1 MVYLYNRQFSLSVYK
16 ISLRSIITST
26 PFMKILT
33 TLSTILFLYLM
44 APNATAQVGIG
55 TLLPDGAL
63 DISSTND
70 GLLIPRVDLT
80 SLNSTSPL
88 STPTTS
94 ELIYNT
100 GITLSPAGFYYWD
113 GSKWVQLQTTTSTS
127 WNTTGNASLSGTTN
141 FIGTTDAVDVAFRRS
156 NTAAGKIGSTSTAF
170 GVGALAAGGS
180 TNSTAFGNNALA
192 VSTGS
197 NNVAFGQNALAA
209 CNTTAQWNT
218 AMGTNAL
225 KGINNPAAQSNT
237 AIGSDAMSLGTGNI
251 SNCVAIG
258 YKALLQNTASNT
270 TAIGYFA
277 LQGNTTQA
285 GNTAVGWS
293 SLNNAGGSANT
304 ALGYEAGFNAI
315 GNNNVC
321 IGYQTGRN
329 ANNATGNNTFIGY
342 QAGISATGN
351 NNIAIGFNT
360 QVDVAANSN
369 QIRLGDQNILLAT
382 TKVSWTTSSDKRWKD
397 NITNSPL
404 GLEFVKTLRP
414 VSYIRKND
422 DKHKTEYGFI
432 AQEVETAFQE
442 AGDPNNGIVNK
453 DDAGMYGLRYNDF
466 IAITVKAIQ
475 EQQTQISTLLKE
487 NEELQKANVAIL
499 KRLEALEKNK

>member
-1 MVYLYNRQFSLSVYK
+1 
-16 ISLRSIITST
+16 
-26 PFMKILT
+26 MKIPTSITPIFL
-33 TLSTILFLYLM
+33 LFFCSFYT
-44 APNATAQVGIG
+44 NAQVGIG
-55 TLLPDGAL
+55 TVLPDAAL
-63 DISSTND
+63 DVTSATD

-80 SLNSTSPL
+80 ALNSTSPL
-88 STPTTS
+88 TAPLTS

-100 GITLSPAGFYYWD
+100 GVSLSPAGFYYWD

-141 FIGTTDAVDVAFRRS
+141 FIGTTDPVDVAFRRS

-170 GVGALAAGGS
+170 GVGALAAGAS

-197 NNVAFGQNALAA
+197 NNTAFGQNALAA

-237 AIGSDAMSLGTGNI
+237 VIGSDAMSLGTGNI

-258 YKALLQNTASNT
+258 YKALLSNTASNS
-270 TAIGYFA
+270 TAVGYFA
-277 LQGNTTQA
+277 LQGNTASA

-293 SLNNAGGSANT
+293 SLNNAGGAANT
-304 ALGYEAGFNAI
+304 ALGFEAGFNAI

-342 QAGISATGN
+342 QAGIGATGT

-369 QIRLGDQNILLAT
+369 QIRLGDQNIVLAT
-382 TKVSWTTSSDKRWKD
+382 TKVSWTTSSDRRWKD
-397 NITNSPL
+397 NITNAPL
-404 GLEFVKTLRP
+404 GLEFIQSLRP
-414 VSYIRKND
+414 VSYTRKND
-422 DKHKTEYGFI
+422 SKQKTEYGFI
-432 AQEVETAFQE
+432 AQEVETALVN
-442 AGDPNNGIVNK
+442 AGDPNNGIINK

-466 IAITVKAIQ
+466 IAITIKAIQ
-475 EQQTQISTLLKE
+475 EQQQQISKLQKE
-487 NEELQKANVAIL
+487 NEALQKSNEAIL
-499 KRLEALEKNK
+499 QRLEALEKKE

>member
-1 MVYLYNRQFSLSVYK
+1 MKNTTTVLTLLVLSL
-16 ISLRSIITST
+16 IS
-26 PFMKILT
+26 F
-33 TLSTILFLYLM
+33 TL
-44 APNATAQVGIG
+44 TAQVGIG
-55 TLLPDGAL
+55 TVLPDGAL
-63 DISSTND
+63 DVTSTTD
-70 GLLIPRVDLT
+70 GLVIPRVNLIALNSASPLT
-80 SLNSTSPL
+80 SPVN
-88 STPTTS
+88 S

-100 GITLSPAGFYYWD
+100 GASLSPAGFYYWD

-170 GVGALAAGGS
+170 GVGALAAGAA

-218 AMGTNAL
+218 AVGTNAL
-225 KGINNPAAQSNT
+225 KGISSNAAQSNT

-258 YKALLQNTASNT
+258 YKALLSNTASNS
-270 TAIGYFA
+270 TAVGYFA
-277 LQGNTTQA
+277 LQGNTTSA

-329 ANNATGNNTFIGY
+329 ASNATGNNTFIGY
-342 QAGISATGN
+342 QAGISATGT

-369 QIRLGDQNILLAT
+369 QIRLGDQNIGLAT
-382 TKVSWTTSSDKRWKD
+382 TKVAWTTSSDRRYKD
-397 NITNSPL
+397 KITNSAL
-404 GLEFVKTLRP
+404 GLDFIKTLRP
-414 VSYIRKND
+414 VSYFRKND
-422 DKHKTEYGFI
+422 SNQKTEYGFI
-432 AQEVETAFQE
+432 AQEVEMAFQQ
-442 AGDPNNGIVNK
+442 AGDPNNGIINK

-466 IAITVKAIQ
+466 IPISVKAIQ
-475 EQQTQISTLLKE
+475 EQQALILS
-487 NEELQKANVAIL
+487 LQKANEALQKSNESIL
-499 KRLEALEKNK
+499 KRLEAIEKKE

>member
-1 MVYLYNRQFSLSVYK
+1 
-16 ISLRSIITST
+16 
-26 PFMKILT
+26 MKHFAF
-33 TLSTILFLYLM
+33 TLTILLLSLHSITL
-44 APNATAQVGIG
+44 NAQVGIG
-55 TLLPDGAL
+55 TTLPDAAL
-63 DISSTND
+63 DVTSTSD
-70 GLLIPRVDLT
+70 GVLIPRVDLT
-80 SLNSTSPL
+80 SLNSASPL
-88 STPTTS
+88 TAPITS

-100 GITLSPAGFYYWD
+100 GVSLSPAGYYYWD
-113 GSKWVQLQTTTSTS
+113 GSKWVQLLTTTSTA

-141 FIGTTDAVDVAFRRS
+141 FMGTTDAVDVAFRRS
-156 NTAAGKIGSTSTAF
+156 NTAAGKIGATSTAL
-170 GVGALAAGGS
+170 GVGALAAGAS

-197 NNVAFGQNALAA
+197 NNAAFGQNALAA

-218 AMGTNAL
+218 AVGTNAL
-225 KGINNPAAQSNT
+225 KGISSNAAQSNT
-237 AIGSDAMSLGTGNI
+237 AVGSDAMSLGTGNI

-270 TAIGYFA
+270 TAVGYFA

-293 SLNNAGGSANT
+293 SLNNAGGAANT

-329 ANNATGNNTFIGY
+329 ASSATGNNTFIGF
-342 QAGISATGN
+342 QAGISATGS

-382 TKVSWTTSSDKRWKD
+382 TKVSWTTSSDRRWKD

-404 GLEFVKTLRP
+404 GLAFLQTLRP
-414 VSYIRKND
+414 VSYFRKND
-422 DKHKTEYGFI
+422 SKQKTEYGFI
-432 AQEVETAFQE
+432 AQEVETAFQQ
-442 AGDPNNGIVNK
+442 AGDANNGIVNK

-466 IAITVKAIQ
+466 IPISVKAIQ
-475 EQQTQISTLLKE
+475 EQQALIIQLQKE
-487 NEELQKANVAIL
+487 NEALQKANDAIL
-499 KRLEALEKNK
+499 KRLEALEKKM